1 MTIQVKR
8 THSLKKFKG
17 FFDGERE
24 QKTFDQYKKEKLM
37 IAKTML
43 DFKKKEVVFNK
54 EIKKIVKNMV

>member
-43 DFKKKEVVFNK
+43 DFKKKK
-54 EIKKIVKNMV
+54 